1 MTRFVPLT
9 TTDGLVAAVD
19 AHRVHEIVQCD
30 GFVRVY
36 RTDTESF
43 VDVPGTVAELCAML
57 SDPPAGAVRF
67 LRLGDHFIN
76 PALVASVCDFNGGA
90 CGLLIH
96 SREAEIFVPGAAA
109 DVAAKLEGRAS

>member
-67 LRLGDHFIN
+67 VDCGMI
-76 PALVASVCDFNGGA
+76 SVN
-90 CGLLIH
+90 
-96 SREAEIFVPGAAA
+96 AAA
-109 DVAAKLEGRAS
+109 VVAIEDGSAEYAALTLRGRKNPVYVRGSRRDVIAKLEGRAS

>member
-9 TTDGLVAAVD
+9 HRDGTSLAIDAHAVTNIVGMSDGLV
-19 AHRVHEIVQCD
+19 RVWTGEDSYEI
-30 GFVRVY
+30 
-36 RTDTESF
+36 
-43 VDVPGTVAELCAML
+43 PGTVAELAALL

-96 SREAEIFVPGAAA
+96 GREAEIFVAGAAA